1 MVHAHSK
8 RHSYSVCV
16 GACSTNFASRTPTC
30 VEHGPLASSQVA
42 HVFTELFAPALCTRA
57 SSSNRAPKRPAPA
70 PGVDPSPEQWR
81 GILAVAQEKRFL
93 PFFDSAYQGFASGDL
108 ERDATAIR
116 MFAGAGME
124 MLLAQSYAK
133 NMVPPALRRISF
145 FLSRRHGR
153 RMLPGPPSVS
163 GTGECSQGLPRE
175 CSRCLFRRWDLLPLR
190 ELMPRERARWASWR
204 ADRGNPALI
213 VLMVAWVGCMTLVAA
228 DVCSSKSI
236 WPRLRAPADTATR
249 RGCAGAVRRARRR
262 ADGRRARRGHRQARG
277 EPAEAGAPRCA
288 RAWRGW
294 RWRGVR
300 MEMPHACAFSAKA
313 AQAGRCVLSLMSPKP
328 MPETPLAQGVRRAV
342 CALSARYLC
351 LEAET
356 RESVVGGLTARAWR
370 GVR

>member
-133 NMVPPALRRISF
+133 NMVPPALRRICFSC
-145 FLSRRHGR
+145 HD
-153 RMLPGPPSVS
+153 
-163 GTGECSQGLPRE
+163 GTAGGCSQGLPR
-175 CSRCLFRRWDLLPLR
+175 SREQANAPRVSLGSARGACLGAGISCPFVSSCL
-190 ELMPRERARWASWR
+190 ASEPGGR
-204 ADRGNPALI
+204 PGALI
-213 VLMVAWVGCMTLVAA
+213 A
-228 DVCSSKSI
+228 
-236 WPRLRAPADTATR
+236 ATR
-249 RGCAGAVRRARRR
+249 
-262 ADGRRARRGHRQARG
+262 H
-277 EPAEAGAPRCA
+277 
-288 RAWRGW
+288 
-294 RWRGVR
+294 
-300 MEMPHACAFSAKA
+300 
-313 AQAGRCVLSLMSPKP
+313 
-328 MPETPLAQGVRRAV
+328 
-342 CALSARYLC
+342 
-351 LEAET
+351 
-356 RESVVGGLTARAWR
+356 
-370 GVR
+370 